1 MHLLFSSSCLQKNSR
16 GFSDFAVR
24 RIKHAQ
30 YGRREIEIAEQG
42 SFIL

>member
-1 MHLLFSSSCLQKNSR
+1 M
-16 GFSDFAVR
+16 DFAVR

-42 SFIL
+42 LFIKKEHFQE